1 MEIITAIPMMAENKM
16 RQVEIDKLFSDERFE
31 GEKIETVF
39 ASTSNRDRET
49 VRLVVI
55 VYPMDDM
62 LRYRIDVGGETMAI
76 YSNFKGAIDTFRRF
90 I

>member
-1 MEIITAIPMMAENKM
+1 MAENKM